1 MNSVNEHLWS
11 SYLEEDAVLNNTEPK
26 IKIYALA
33 HADDQHALNEKIKK
47 YKESAKRLT
56 EV

>member
-26 IKIYALA
+26 IKIIQYLPSNK
-33 HADDQHALNEKIKK
+33 LTVSVEKRIRS
-47 YKESAKRLT
+47 YNM
-56 EV
+56 V